1 MQKIKDIK
9 PYEGIENSFEIKSIS
24 IENVRII
31 PAKLRELLIKIRVLD
46 AKEIDDFKKLNKLIT
61 NYLSEFTNSYKL
73 IYDISFENKSNVYNI
88 LNYLIVQ
95 LIFERK
101 GLLTL
106 LLNYEL
112 HINNTEIIIKLPS
125 ELQVKECNNSKI
137 SLELLKRLNKI
148 FPDAKFSLK
157 FGLIK
162 ADNMP
167 VKSENKEVK
176 EIVIVDLELGKFME
190 ITGEIFEVAV
200 KEIKT
205 KTGLEKKIFTFYLTD
220 YKKSVCCRKF
230 YDAKE
235 NVDISI
241 GDLVKVRGI
250 YKKDEIYTKEFYIDT
265 KSISKIGVANHEIV
279 DDAPIKRVELNLK
292 TNMSE
297 MYSNIN
303 PKALSGFL
311 KKIGYKS
318 YAVADLGVVHAF
330 PFLYNNSDEDM
341 KVIFGIDA
349 FIVDDTANLVINAKE
364 NTLIKDETY
373 VVFDIET
380 TGLSPYNDK
389 IIEIGAVKVK
399 NNDIIDTFS
408 VFINPEIP
416 ISEFTTNLTSITNE
430 DVENAKKIDEILPEF
445 FEFIGSATLV
455 AQNAK
460 FDIGFLTEKSRQLGI
475 ERKFSYIDTIQWA
488 RLVIPDQK
496 KFNLDALCKRFG
508 LINEHHHRAINDAE
522 VTAKIFNCLM
532 KLILSKDV
540 KTHEDINE
548 KLKIDLKIAPLNKT
562 TILIKNKKGLKIIY
576 ELVSKSFLDYYGN
589 SKPRIP
595 KSLIEKYREYFFISP
610 SPSYGFNES
619 GELIDFYFRG
629 LSKKE
634 LEEKMKFYDYI
645 QLLPRN
651 CYEKEIGEGEVTDL
665 NSIEEMNKYFYQ
677 VAKKLNKLVV
687 AVGNVM
693 YLHDYEYKS
702 KSVLQVANA
711 DYRSAK
717 YNSNAYFRTTGQMLD
732 EFKYLGEEESYEVV
746 VKNTNL
752 ISDSIERIQPIPSG
766 FYPPKI
772 DGDREMVKK
781 LTYDKAH
788 ELYGENIPDL
798 IKKRI
803 EKELNSIINN
813 GFAVLYLIA
822 QKLVKKSVDN
832 GYLVG
837 SRGSV
842 GSSIVAYLMGITE
855 VNGLSPHYRCPN
867 KECKNI
873 EIFDLEKSGVDLPEK
888 YCPKC
893 NTKYIRDG
901 HAIPFEVFMG
911 FNGEKVPDIDL
922 NFSSEYQSEI
932 HKYTEEIFG
941 KKFVFRAGTISTT
954 AKNNAIGYVKKYFEE
969 NLKDFLKKESIKQ
982 FGVFDKDPTQ
992 EHFREN
998 LLKNELN
1005 KNSAEII
1012 RLAKLIEG
1020 TRKTTGQH
1028 PGGMVVIPND
1038 MSVFDFTPIQKPA
1051 NDLTSDSTTTHFD
1064 YHVMDA
1070 QLVKLDILGHDDPT
1084 TLKILED
1091 LTGLSPYT
1099 IPLTD
1104 EKVLSLFTSTKALG
1118 VTPQQI
1124 GTELGTNGIPEFGT
1138 NFVKEMLKDTKPTT
1152 FTELVRISGLSHGTD
1167 VWLNNA
1173 KDYINANVATLNE
1186 VITVRDDIMNYLI
1199 LQGMD
1204 KSLAFK
1210 IMEFV
1215 RRGKPSKNKEQ
1226 WEIYKEEMK
1235 KAGAKEWYIESC
1247 EKIKYMFPKGHA
1259 VAYVMMAIRIAYF
1272 KVYYPL
1278 EFYTAYL
1285 NRKLSSFTFS
1295 KMFKPIDK
1303 LKQRLAELEILASKN
1318 VNEKAEMAL
1327 LEILIEMHYRGIELA
1342 KVDIEKSE
1350 AKTFIIDNGK
1360 ILIPFVAIDQLGEIA
1375 ANNIVKARSVRPFSS
1390 QEDLMKRAG
1399 LNNSVM
1405 ETLRNFKIISNLSA
1419 TDQQTL
1425 F

>member
-1 MQKIKDIK
+1 MLRTKIIRPYKGIEKAFGLDSLEIVAVKVIPAHINELLVKIKVINASK
-9 PYEGIENSFEIKSIS
+9 
-24 IENVRII
+24 
-31 PAKLRELLIKIRVLD
+31 
-46 AKEIDDFKKLNKLIT
+46 IDDFFRLNRLIT
-61 NYLSEFTNSYKL
+61 NYLSEYENSYKT
-73 IYDISFENKSNVYNI
+73 VYYI
-88 LNYLIVQ
+88 EFDKTASYFDVIKYTIAQMTLEKTGIVP
-95 LIFERK
+95 
-101 GLLTL
+101 L

-112 HINNTEIIIKLPS
+112 ITDISGIIVKLPS
-125 ELQVKECNNSKI
+125 KLQVKEC
-137 SLELLKRLNKI
+137 L
-148 FPDAKFSLK
+148 
-157 FGLIK
+157 
-162 ADNMP
+162 DNMIDIELRKKIEKIYP
-167 VKSENKEVK
+167 DRKVSITFKEQGEKEKEVVEK
-176 EIVIVDLELGKFME
+176 KKVEPEKVLIVDLSVGKFIE
-190 ITGEIFEVAV
+190 SSGEVFDIVE

-205 KTGLEKKIFTFYLTD
+205 RTGLFKKILTFYITD
-220 YKKSVCCRKF
+220 YNTSLSCRKF
-230 YDAKE
+230 YNIDD
-235 NVDISI
+235 NIGISI
-241 GDLVKVRGI
+241 GDIVTVKGT
-250 YKKDEIYTKEFYIDT
+250 YKKDDAYTREYYVDT
-265 KSISKIGVANHEIV
+265 KSIVKTGVANHEIV
-279 DDAPIKRVELNLK
+279 DTAPKKRVELNIK

-297 MYSNIN
+297 MYANIN
-303 PKALSGFL
+303 PKKLSSML
-311 KKIGYKS
+311 EHIGYTS
-318 YAVADLGVVHAF
+318 YAVADIGVVHAF
-330 PFLYNNSDEDM
+330 PFLYNNSSENM
-341 KVIFGIDA
+341 KVIFGVDA
-349 FIVDDTANLVINAKE
+349 FMVDDAEQLVVNPSD
-364 NTLIKDETY
+364 NSIKDETY

-399 NNDIIDTFS
+399 NFDVIDTYS

-416 ISEFTTNLTSITNE
+416 LSEFTTQLTSITNE
-430 DVENAKKIDEILPEF
+430 DVKNAKTIDQILPEF
-445 FEFIGSATLV
+445 LEFIGQATLV

-460 FDIGFLTEKSRQLGI
+460 FDVGFMYEKSRQLGI
-475 ERKFSYIDTIQWA
+475 DVNFKYIDTIQWA
-488 RLVIPDQK
+488 RLTIPDQK

-508 LINEHHHRAINDAE
+508 VVNEHHHRAINDAE
-522 VTAKIFNCLM
+522 VTAKIFKCLM
-532 KLILSKDV
+532 ELVIKMGANTLKDV
-540 KTHEDINE
+540 NNLH
-548 KLKIDLKIAPLNKT
+548 IDDKIAPVKKT
-562 TILIKNKKGLKIIY
+562 TILVKNKRGLKTLYKLIS
-576 ELVSKSFLDYYGN
+576 ESFLDYFGN

-595 KSLIEKYREYFFISP
+595 KSVLTENREDFLISP

-619 GELIDFYFRG
+619 GELVELYFRG
-629 LSKKE
+629 LPKE
-634 LEEKMKFYDYI
+634 YIEQKAKYYDYI
-645 QLLPRN
+645 QLLPVS
-651 CYEKEIGEGEVTDL
+651 CYEKEIKEGEVSSEDQ
-665 NSIEEMNKYFYQ
+665 IQEMNRYFYTLG
-677 VAKKLNKLVV
+677 KKLGKKVV
-687 AVGNVM
+687 AVGNTM
-693 YLHDYEYKS
+693 YMHKYEYKS
-702 KSVLQVANA
+702 KSVLQIANA
-711 DYRSAK
+711 DFKAAK
-717 YNSNAYFRTTGQMLD
+717 YNANAHFRTTTDMLE
-732 EFKYLGEEESYEVV
+732 EFKYMGEDVAYEIVV
-746 VKNTNL
+746 ENTND
-752 ISDSIERIQPIPSG
+752 ISDSIDRIQPIPSG

-781 LTYDKAH
+781 LTYDKAY
-788 ELYGENIPDL
+788 ELYGENIPEL

-803 EKELNSIINN
+803 EKELNAIINN

-873 EIFDLEKSGVDLPEK
+873 EIYDLETSGVDLPEK
-888 YCPKC
+888 NCPKC
-893 NTKYIRDG
+893 GTKYIRDG

-954 AKNNAIGYVKKYFEE
+954 AKNNAIGYAKKYYEE
-969 NLKDFLKKESIKQ
+969 TLKDFLKKESIKK
-982 FGVFDKDPTQ
+982 FGVFENTPIQDN
-992 EHFREN
+992 FRDT
-998 LLKNELN
+998 LLKNELS
-1005 KNSAEII
+1005 KNMAEIV

-1091 LTGLSPYT
+1091 LTGISPYT
-1099 IPLTD
+1099 LPLTD
-1104 EKVLSLFTSTKALG
+1104 PKVLSLFTSTKALG
-1118 VTPQQI
+1118 VTPEQI

-1173 KDYINANVATLNE
+1173 KDYINANVASLSE

-1215 RRGKPSKNKEQ
+1215 RRGKPSKLKEQ
-1226 WEIYKEEMK
+1226 WEEYKKEMRK
-1235 KAGAKEWYIESC
+1235 SGAKEWYIESC

-1285 NRKLSSFTFS
+1285 NRKISSFTMS
-1295 KMFKPIDK
+1295 KMFKPVEK
-1303 LKQRLAELEILASKN
+1303 LKERLKELDMIANKN
-1318 VNEKAEMAL
+1318 ANDKAEFAL
-1327 LEILIEMHYRGIELA
+1327 LEILIEMHYRGIELLP
-1342 KVDIEKSE
+1342 VDLEKS
-1350 AKTFIIDNGK
+1350 AARSFIINDGK
-1360 ILIPFVAIDQLGEIA
+1360 IRIPFIAIDQLGEIA
-1375 ANNIVKARSVRPFSS
+1375 ATNIVKARQVKAFTS

-1399 LNNSVM
+1399 INNSVM
-1405 ETLRNFKIISNLSA
+1405 ETLRKYNIITNLSL
-1419 TDQQTL
+1419 TEQQTL